1 MSGLLSSLLIDPVV
15 RQTRRFSNAQNS
27 HQESLDRAQHQTSPP
42 SAPENDGKEFIMSDQ
57 SQEHTSSLPNRYAGP
72 GNDPASSPMPM
83 SDSHAN
89 QDGRR
94 LNLPSS
100 TTSDN
105 GSEYSEAFEYH
116 RGVAAGPGTDALSTA
131 TADVPRETASRTR
144 RERGRA
150 PGNELGMGRTKGRFS
165 LPADDGMGV
174 LRQKI
179 HAIRDMQSTNTE
191 KARKVHELMT
201 ENYNASRVDSDGN
214 ESVPMMFSPSSP
226 RSPEQQVIPMSPGD
240 GQMFSELSSAMQAA
254 TTDQSRPNNSYN
266 LSAEALQPTFFPKA
280 ELDSPVFDE
289 EDTDTEELEE
299 AILGCQHYK
308 RNVKLQCTTCK
319 RWYTCRF
326 CHDEV
331 EDHHLIRNKTENMLC
346 MVCGHAQPA
355 AHVCANCEEQAAQ
368 YFCEVCKLWDN
379 DNKKSI
385 YHCNDCGICRIG
397 QGLGKDFFHCKVRR
411 LFSED
416 SNPGLGADLRTDML
430 CVFTNFD

>member
-27 HQESLDRAQHQTSPP
+27 HQESLDHAQHETSTP
-42 SAPENDGKEFIMSDQ
+42 STPDNDGEETIMSSQ
-57 SQEHTSSLPNRYAGP
+57 SQEHTDALSNRHAAP
-72 GNDPASSPMPM
+72 ESDPASSAMPMP
-83 SDSHAN
+83 DSHAN

-105 GSEYSEAFEYH
+105 GSEYTEASEYN
-116 RGVAAGPGTDALSTA
+116 RGAASGPGAADAPSTP
-131 TADVPRETASRTR
+131 TPDVPRETTPRTR

-150 PGNELGMGRTKGRFS
+150 PENELGMGRANGQFA

-179 HAIRDMQSTNTE
+179 HAIRDMQSSNTE
-191 KARKVHELMT
+191 KARLVHELMT

-214 ESVPMMFSPSSP
+214 EISSAMLSPSSP
-226 RSPEQQVIPMSPGD
+226 RSPEQQAIPMAPGD
-240 GQMFSELSSAMQAA
+240 GQTFSALSSAMQASA
-254 TTDQSRPNNSYN
+254 TAQSQTDNNPYN

-280 ELDSPVFDE
+280 ETDSPVFDE
-289 EDTDTEELEE
+289 EDADIEELEE
-299 AILGCQHYK
+299 SILGCQHYK
-308 RNVKLQCTTCK
+308 RNVKLQCITCK
-319 RWYTCRF
+319 KWYTCRF

-355 AHVCANCEEQAAQ
+355 AHFCANCETQAAQ
-368 YFCEVCKLWDN
+368 YYCEACKLWDN
-379 DNKKSI
+379 DSNKSI
-385 YHCNDCGICRIG
+385 YHCTDCGICRIG

-411 LFSED
+411 GFS
-416 SNPGLGADLRTDML
+416 
-430 CVFTNFD
+430 

>member
-27 HQESLDRAQHQTSPP
+27 HQESLDRAQHETSPP
-42 SAPENDGKEFIMSDQ
+42 STPENDGKELAMSNQ
-57 SQEHTSSLPNRYAGP
+57 SQEHTGALSNRSAVP
-72 GNDPASSPMPM
+72 GSDPAGSVMPMP
-83 SDSHAN
+83 DSHAN

-100 TTSDN
+100 TASDN
-105 GSEYSEAFEYH
+105 GSEYAEASEYH
-116 RGVAAGPGTDALSTA
+116 RGAAAGPGVDTSTA
-131 TADVPRETASRTR
+131 TSDVPREAVSRTR
-144 RERGRA
+144 RERSRG
-150 PGNELGMGRTKGRFS
+150 PETELRMGRVNGQFA

-179 HAIRDMQSTNTE
+179 HAIRDMQSSNTE
-191 KARKVHELMT
+191 KARLVHELMT
-201 ENYNASRVDSDGN
+201 ENYNASRIDSDGN
-214 ESVPMMFSPSSP
+214 ETATAMPSPLSP
-226 RSPEQQVIPMSPGD
+226 RSPEQQAITMPPGD
-240 GQMFSELSSAMQAA
+240 GQTFSALSSAMQASPA
-254 TTDQSRPNNSYN
+254 IQSQPNNNPYN

-280 ELDSPVFDE
+280 EMDSPVFDE
-289 EDTDTEELEE
+289 EDTDIEELEE
-299 AILGCQHYK
+299 SILGCQHYK
-308 RNVKLQCTTCK
+308 RNVKLQCITCQK
-319 RWYTCRF
+319 WYTCRF

-355 AHVCANCEEQAAQ
+355 AHFCANCETRAAQ

-379 DNKKSI
+379 DSNKSI

-411 LFSED
+411 VFS
-416 SNPGLGADLRTDML
+416 LMTR
-430 CVFTNFD
+430 